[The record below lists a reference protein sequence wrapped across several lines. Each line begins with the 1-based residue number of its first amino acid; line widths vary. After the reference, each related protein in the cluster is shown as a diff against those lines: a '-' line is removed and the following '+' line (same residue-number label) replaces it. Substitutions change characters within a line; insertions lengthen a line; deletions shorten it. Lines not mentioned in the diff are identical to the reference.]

1 MEGERA
7 APVKAGEIHEVSID
21 SVGGK
26 GDGIAKVKGFVIFVP
41 NVQKGDYVKIK
52 ITKVLPKVGFGE
64 VVGKLDHPPVQ
75 VRQSRFVT
83 INPEELK
90 RQEPQEESHYDDTD
104 NFGE

>member
-64 VVGKLDHPPVQ
+64 VVGKLDHPPP

-90 RQEPQEESHYDDTD
+90 RQEPVEESHYTDSDD
-104 NFGE
+104 FGE